1 MHRFPSPLLSLFL
14 CGWEK
19 ERSHRAPKK
28 KNRYRIDQKRRNSVP
43 AEEKENAEYI
53 PFFFLF
59 LAERREEEV
68 DIPACRCIL
77 STFSREILDFF
88 FSLFL
93 SFPKRNLFCSLGP

>member
-1 MHRFPSPLLSLFL
+1 MKNAPFPVSPAISFL

-28 KNRYRIDQKRRNSVP
+28 KNRYRIDQKRRKSVS
-43 AEEKENAEYI
+43 AEKKENAEYI

-68 DIPACRCIL
+68 DIPADVFYPL
-77 STFSREILDFF
+77 SLEKS
-88 FSLFL
+88 
-93 SFPKRNLFCSLGP
+93 